1 METKKVADLAK
12 ILKQNQLTKLDLTEG
27 DARLVLE
34 AVNGKVV
41 LQEEASQT
49 QIFVEES
56 VTTVEEQV
64 EVSNTVGAFEQ
75 KSPLVGTVYVA
86 PQAGADPYVRV
97 GDKVKKGD
105 PVCIVE
111 SMKMFNTIEAEK
123 DGEIVEIPI
132 DNGQIVEFGQVLV
145 RIREEA

>member
-1 METKKVADLAK
+1 M
-12 ILKQNQLTKLDLTEG
+12 
-27 DARLVLE
+27 
-34 AVNGKVV
+34 
-41 LQEEASQT
+41 
-49 QIFVEES
+49 
-56 VTTVEEQV
+56 TTVEEQV